1 MCEFMTKWRV
11 AAKCLGGIELEDEGI
26 LQNRNAHLHTDTHGP
41 AISMPDM
48 LISPTPLGE
57 FINHNVRPGVA
68 G

>member
-11 AAKCLGGIELEDEGI
+11 AAKCLGGIVLADEGI
-26 LQNRNAHLHTDTHGP
+26 LQNRNAHLHADTHGP

-48 LISPTPLGE
+48 LISPTPLGK